1 MSFKFTLVFILIL
14 VMMGCSSRGA
24 EEVGCN
30 FTSGFDSNEIDEE
43 SSWGDDLIVGIIYG
57 LFNVTLQSAHRNI
70 SPDTYTSCA
79 KPDVAICT
87 DSEGNKKKE
96 CTLTK

>member
-14 VMMGCSSRGA
+14 VMMGCSSREA

-30 FTSGFDSNEIDEE
+30 FTSGFDSNELDEE
-43 SSWGDDLIVGIIYG
+43 SSWRDDLIVGIIYG
-57 LFNVTLQSAHRNI
+57 LFNVTLQGAHRNI

-79 KPDVAICT
+79 KPDVAFSQIQRAI
-87 DSEGNKKKE
+87 SKKSVH
-96 CTLTK
+96 